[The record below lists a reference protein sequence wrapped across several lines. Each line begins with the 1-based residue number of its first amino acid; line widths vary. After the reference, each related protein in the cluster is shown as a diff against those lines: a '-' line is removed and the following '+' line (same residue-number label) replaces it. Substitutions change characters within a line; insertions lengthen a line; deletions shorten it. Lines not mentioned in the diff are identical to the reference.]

1 MQMPKTRLNR
11 SRSVIFLSAAAVAAF
26 FVWAGFA
33 EIDQVSRAAGQVIP
47 AGRLQIIQS
56 MDGGEISAIFVREGD
71 FVKKGQV
78 LVSLDQTKIAPAV
91 EEGKAKVAALMSV
104 KARIE
109 AELFE
114 RPLAFPAPV
123 MAFPEFIANQRQLY
137 GKRRNAIQQDIA
149 ALERMRVLVQ
159 RELDMNRPLVE
170 FGDVSKSEMLR
181 LERSVAD
188 IEGQIASR
196 RNKYLQDLQA
206 EYTKAEEDL
215 FTAEQVLKQREASL
229 IDTQLRAPT
238 DGIVKNVR
246 LTTIGAV
253 LRPGD
258 EVLQIVP
265 SNQKLIIEAKVSPA
279 DIAHVKVGQ
288 SASVKFDAYDSSIYG
303 SVPGKVIYLS
313 PDTLVEQKA
322 QGEQV
327 FYRVHIDADASQ
339 LRQRKGETI
348 SIQPGMIASAEIRTG
363 RNTVLKYL
371 LKPLI
376 KTIQG
381 SLGER

>member
-1 MQMPKTRLNR
+1 MQRPKQRLAR
-11 SRSVIFLSAAAVAAF
+11 SRAIIFLSATAVAT
-26 FVWAGFA
+26 FVGWAGLA
-33 EIDQVSRAAGQVIP
+33 EIDQVSRAGGQVIP

-56 MDGGEISAIFVREGD
+56 MDGGEINAIFVREGD
-71 FVKKGQV
+71 FVRKGQV

-109 AELFE
+109 AELFD
-114 RPLAFPAPV
+114 RPLVFPHDV
-123 MAFPEFIANQRQLY
+123 DAFPEFIANQRQLF
-137 GKRRNAIQQDIA
+137 GKRRNAFQQDIA
-149 ALERMRVLVQ
+149 ALERMRTLVQ
-159 RELDMNRPLVE
+159 RELDMNQPLLD
-170 FGDVSKSEMLR
+170 FGDVSKSEVLR
-181 LERSVAD
+181 MERSVAD
-188 IEGQIASR
+188 IEGQISNR

-215 FTAEQVLKQREASL
+215 FTAQQVLKQREASL

-238 DGIVKNVR
+238 DGVVKNVR

-265 SNQKLIIEAKVSPA
+265 SNEKLIVEAKVSPS

-303 SVPGKVIYLS
+303 SVQGKVIYVS

-322 QGEQV
+322 QAEQV
-327 FYRVHIDADASQ
+327 FYRVHIDADAS
-339 LRQRKGETI
+339 RMRRRSGEAVV
-348 SIQPGMIASAEIRTG
+348 IQPGMTASAEIKTG
-363 RNTVLKYL
+363 KNTVLRFL

-376 KTIQG
+376 KTFEG

>member
-1 MQMPKTRLNR
+1 
-11 SRSVIFLSAAAVAAF
+11 
-26 FVWAGFA
+26 
-33 EIDQVSRAAGQVIP
+33 
-47 AGRLQIIQS
+47 
-56 MDGGEISAIFVREGD
+56 
-71 FVKKGQV
+71 
-78 LVSLDQTKIAPAV
+78 
-91 EEGKAKVAALMSV
+91 
-104 KARIE
+104 
-109 AELFE
+109 
-114 RPLAFPAPV
+114 
-123 MAFPEFIANQRQLY
+123 
-137 GKRRNAIQQDIA
+137 
-149 ALERMRVLVQ
+149 MRVLVQ